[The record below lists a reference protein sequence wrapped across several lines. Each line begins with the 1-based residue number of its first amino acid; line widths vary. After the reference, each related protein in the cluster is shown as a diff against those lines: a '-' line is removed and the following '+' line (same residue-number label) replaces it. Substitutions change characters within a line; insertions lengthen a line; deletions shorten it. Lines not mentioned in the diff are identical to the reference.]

1 MACDLMVVCDLDGT
15 LLPATDLL
23 ALHELAAK
31 CCLVYATGRSAEL
44 ANEAIADEGLPVPQW
59 LISDCGTAIQDAT
72 GKLLVGYWRLIS
84 QTWYRYAVQQAL
96 KGVRGLKLQES
107 TRQSLFK
114 VSFYTAGA
122 SVLEVARKTLHANGL
137 DAKLVY
143 SHDGTTGLLDAVP
156 YLAGKGSA
164 THFLKHHLSCRR
176 AVFAGDSGNDL
187 DVLDHG
193 IPFVLVGNATP
204 DVRNLALERGGD
216 AVYLAAGHHFAGVL
230 EGLAHFS

>member
-1 MACDLMVVCDLDGT
+1 VACELMVACDLDGT
-15 LLPATDLL
+15 LLPATDLP

-44 ANEAIADEGLPVPQW
+44 ANEAIAEEGLPMPQW

-96 KGVRGLKLQES
+96 RGVRGLKLQES

-122 SVLEVARKTLHANGL
+122 SVLEVARKALHANGL
-137 DAKLVY
+137 DAALVY
-143 SHDGTTGLLDAVP
+143 SHDGTTGLLDAIP
-156 YLAGKGSA
+156 YLAGKGMA
-164 THFLKHHLSCRR
+164 VKFLKHHLCCQR

-187 DVLDHG
+187 DAIDAG
-193 IPFVLVGNATP
+193 IPFVLVGNATD
-204 DVRNLALERGGD
+204 DVRALAVSRGD
-216 AVYLAAGHHFAGVL
+216 ANLYLATGHHLAGVL